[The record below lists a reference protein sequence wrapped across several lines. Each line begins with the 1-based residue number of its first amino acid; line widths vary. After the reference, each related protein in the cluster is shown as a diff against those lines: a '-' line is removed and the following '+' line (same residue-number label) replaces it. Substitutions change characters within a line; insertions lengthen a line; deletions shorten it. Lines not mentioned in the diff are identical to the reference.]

1 MKFKCDVSMIDA
13 HVSMLMC
20 TVEEISEMTLTFTID
35 QIQLKNKI
43 ELNKRNK
50 ININEYE

>member
-1 MKFKCDVSMIDA
+1 MKCDVSMIDA

-20 TVEEISEMTLTFTID
+20 IVEEISEMTLTFSID

-43 ELNKRNK
+43 TLSKINK
-50 ININEYE
+50 ININQYE